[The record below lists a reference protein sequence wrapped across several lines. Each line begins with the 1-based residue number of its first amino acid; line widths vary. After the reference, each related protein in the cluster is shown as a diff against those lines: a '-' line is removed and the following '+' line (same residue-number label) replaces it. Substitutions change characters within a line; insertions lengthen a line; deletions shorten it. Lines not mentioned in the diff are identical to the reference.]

1 MRELHTKRDGS
12 QMTEQDIEYVMA
24 RIATMDD
31 TKKNLDRAIREDKK
45 YLREVMG
52 EREELVTRSFTAT
65 TKSFKRQS
73 VMKLDEIKKILGD
86 EAADKVTR
94 SSEVT
99 YLNINQTKG
108 PDWEPFI
115 IDDLEML
122 PGWARDAYYMLHGE
136 LHA

>member
-1 MRELHTKRDGS
+1 
-12 QMTEQDIEYVMA
+12 MTEQDIEYIMA

-31 TKKNLDRAIREDKK
+31 AKKNLDRAIREDKK

-99 YLNINQTKG
+99 FLNINQTKG
-108 PDWEPFI
+108 PDWEPFKV
-115 IDDLEML
+115 DDIEML
-122 PGWARDAYYMLHGE
+122 PAWARDAYDMLHGE

>member
-1 MRELHTKRDGS
+1 
-12 QMTEQDIEYVMA
+12 MTEQDIEYIMA
-24 RIATMDD
+24 RIAAMDD
-31 TKKNLDRAIREDKK
+31 AKKNLDRAIREDKK

-52 EREELVTRSFTAT
+52 EREELVTRSFTAS

-73 VMKLDEIKKILGD
+73 AMKLDEIRKILGD

-99 YLNINQTKG
+99 YLNINETKG
-108 PDWEPFI
+108 PDWEPFKV
-115 IDDLEML
+115 DDIEML
-122 PGWARDAYYMLHGE
+122 PAWARDAYNMLHGE